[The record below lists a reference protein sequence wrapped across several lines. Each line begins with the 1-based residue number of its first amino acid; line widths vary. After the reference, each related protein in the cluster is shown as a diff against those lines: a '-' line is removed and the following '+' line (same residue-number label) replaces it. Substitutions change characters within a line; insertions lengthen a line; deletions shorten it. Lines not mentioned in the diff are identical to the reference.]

1 LFTQFSAAVS
11 VFLVH
16 QAPLGRKMEK
26 WWEMSRNLQT
36 I

>member
-11 VFLVH
+11 VFLVQ
-16 QAPLGRKMEK
+16 QAPLGRKLEN
-26 WWEMSRNLQT
+26 WREMSRNLQT